1 VTKSKH
7 MSEFNRFVD
16 DYLDGFTK
24 LSDWVRTLLIIML
37 SKLFIVFVVLK
48 LFFFQADMKVN
59 FTSDEDRANHVI
71 EKITNP

>member
-1 VTKSKH
+1 
-7 MSEFNRFVD
+7 MSRCNHLVD
-16 DYLDGFTK
+16 DYLDGFFK

-37 SKLFIVFVVLK
+37 SKLFIVFVILK

-59 FTSDEDRANHVI
+59 FSSDKDRANHVI